1 MSMNRRQA
9 LWYLRF
15 RKMIGYFF
23 QGLLIAVPSYLSF
36 LTIIKSLAWIDSII
50 PLDDFPGLGLFILF
64 SGCTLLG
71 YIGNQLFAQPFFEWV
86 DDVISK
92 LPLVGF
98 VYSGVKDLMEAL
110 VGKNK
115 TFQKP
120 VLVTVNPETGFQKI
134 GFITSEDLRFIGLKE
149 KVAVYFPHSYN
160 FSGELFIISAQFITP
175 LNANSAEMM
184 KFVVSGGMAK
194 PNSMQH
200 SS

>member
-1 MSMNRRQA
+1 MNRRRA
-9 LWYLRF
+9 LWYLRL
-15 RKMIGYFF
+15 RRLLGYFF

-50 PLDDFPGLGLFILF
+50 PLDDYPGLGLFILV
-64 SGCTLLG
+64 SSCTLLG
-71 YIGNQLFAQPFFEWV
+71 YIGNQLFAQPFFEWL
-86 DDVISK
+86 DDLISK

-98 VYSGVKDLMEAL
+98 VYSGVKDLMEAF

-134 GFITSEDLRFIGLKE
+134 GFITSDDLRFIGIKD

-160 FSGELFIISAQFITP
+160 FSGELFIISTQFISP
-175 LNANSAEMM
+175 INAPSAEMM

-194 PNSMQH
+194 PNTTNQTS
-200 SS
+200 